1 MYLQCHSS
9 TVLPPSLS
17 LQNCQI
23 SLSFCP
29 LSPSSFIRALFI
41 QHIIV
46 CLPSF
51 SPQNYISGK
60 ALQFLYHG
68 YDWRFS
74 IRAKQN
80 VGSSSLLQSFV
91 NSLLQKKTIL
101 DFLILTSTQ
110 ASNRLSRRLFFNSMK
125 CVLCEKYKPYNFIVK
140 FHCGIC

>member
-68 YDWRFS
+68 YDWTFS
-74 IRAKQN
+74 IGAKQN
-80 VGSSSLLQSFV
+80 VGSSSLLQSFIYC
-91 NSLLQKKTIL
+91 LLQKQTKL
-101 DFLILTSTQ
+101 DFLEVVVFYRSKIG
-110 ASNRLSRRLFFNSMK
+110 
-125 CVLCEKYKPYNFIVK
+125 CVKNINHIIVLYGFIMVYRCRI
-140 FHCGIC
+140 FI